1 MQNYYNNPYYV
12 NYNNAGVVKM
22 PSNQPLTEEEIKSM
36 RNQAN
41 TMNYSI
47 SPMDALRGICTH
59 KDQNGDTAVV
69 FNADGTC
76 QCTICNHKWKMFE
89 GTRVDVQTAVDNIL
103 DIVQCIKLMYP
114 ELPEEIIRKF
124 LGPIIPMLEKLPD
137 MWDFTIKSF
146 ARFEDMS
153 NPVNRVTVG
162 GYNSNP
168 FNQFSNMMIN
178 GGMGMGAM
186 PGYAPG
192 FGYQA
197 QQFAQPGMPQYAVQQ
212 QAIPQY
218 NPGMGYQGMPVVQ
231 QPAQQFAQP
240 GAVQQPGQ
248 YTQQFMPDMTNPMA
262 YAPAVGVMP
271 NGAVPVA
278 ATPVNTAPTPA
289 PAAPAAPAPASGE
302 VIQQQK
308 VYTI

>member
-89 GTRVDVQTAVDNIL
+89 GTRVDVQNAVDNIL

-178 GGMGMGAM
+178 GGMGAM
-186 PGYAPG
+186 PGYTPG
-192 FGYQA
+192 FGYQP
-197 QQFAQPGMPQYAVQQ
+197 QQFAQPGMAPQFNPAVNYQTMPVFQQ
-212 QAIPQY
+212 QSGQP
-218 NPGMGYQGMPVVQ
+218 VQ
-231 QPAQQFAQP
+231 QPVQFAQP
-240 GAVQQPGQ
+240 GMGQ
-248 YTQQFMPDMTNPMA
+248 YPQGFVPDMMAGGNPMA
-262 YAPAVGVMP
+262 YNNAPAVGAMP

-278 ATPVNTAPTPA
+278 ATPVAAAPA
-289 PAAPAAPAPASGE
+289 PVAPAAPAPASGE